1 MITKSGTPKG
11 REQFVERMGDFMAQA
26 GQPRIAGRLLGWL
39 LVCEPPEQSADQL
52 IEATGAS
59 KGSVST
65 MLRLLQA
72 TGCVETG
79 GRSGER
85 RTYYRIRPEMWSEML
100 RSQLE
105 KMSELKTIA
114 EEGLAMMAAA
124 PEEARGRLEGMRA
137 LYAFFEGEW
146 PALVDRWNA
155 ERDS

>member
-1 MITKSGTPKG
+1 MNPG
-11 REQFVERMGDFMAQA
+11 REQFVERMGEFLAQA

-52 IEATGAS
+52 MEATGAS
-59 KGSVST
+59 KGSIST

-85 RTYYRIRPEMWSEML
+85 RTYYRIRPEVWSEML
-100 RSQLE
+100 RSRLE

-114 EEGLAMMAAA
+114 EEGLAMMADASD
-124 PEEARGRLEGMRA
+124 EVKERLTGMRD

-146 PALVDRWNA
+146 PALIDRWDA
-155 ERDS
+155 EREP